1 MASRGGRGGSVV
13 GSAAAVPEWM
23 TVAEACRYLK
33 VSRSTLF
40 RYMKDGRL
48 PSSQVPGGRG
58 RRIKHEDLDR
68 LLEGEAKDRRQNYGE
83 STGRHRHRRPTMRQG
98 D

>member
-1 MASRGGRGGSVV
+1 
-13 GSAAAVPEWM
+13 M
-23 TVAEACRYLK
+23 TVADACRYLK

-48 PSSQVPGGRG
+48 PSSQVPGGWG

-68 LLEGEAKDRRQNYGE
+68 LLEGEAKDRRQNYG
-83 STGRHRHRRPTMRQG
+83 
-98 D
+98 